1 MGDVSETLRCMAERY
16 EKESF
21 LDGDPSWF
29 MHQVD
34 GNENRELV
42 AFVASTLSYGS
53 RKQFMPK
60 IQYLVDCGRSA
71 GSFRD
76 WISTKAYEKD
86 IPCDENKCF
95 YRLYTYAT
103 MNRMFAA
110 LQEMLEEYGSMRG
123 FMTHGS
129 CGGMLTGLEAV
140 ERIVS
145 FFAARNIEGIIPK
158 NTKSSCKRICMFLRW
173 MVRKDSPVD
182 IGIWSDIVDCKTLI
196 MPMDTHVLQEANR
209 LGLLGTKSASMS
221 SAMKLTRRLLSV
233 FPDDPLKGDFA
244 LFGMGVAEAE

>member
-1 MGDVSETLRCMAERY
+1 MIDVSETLRCMAERY
-16 EKESF
+16 ETESF
-21 LDGDPSWF
+21 LEGDPSWF

-34 GNENRELV
+34 GNENKELV

-60 IQYLVDCGRSA
+60 IQFLVDCSRSV
-71 GSFRD
+71 GSFYD
-76 WISTKAYEKD
+76 WISTKAYEED
-86 IPCDENKCF
+86 IPCDESKCF

-103 MNRMFAA
+103 MNKMFSA
-110 LQEMLEEYGSMRG
+110 LREMLEEYGSMRG
-123 FMTHGS
+123 FMVHS
-129 CGGMLTGLEAV
+129 SGGRMLAGLEAV

-145 FFAARNIEGIIPK
+145 FFASRNIEGIIPK

-173 MVRKDSPVD
+173 MVRTDSPVD
-182 IGIWSDIVDCKTLI
+182 IGIWSDIIDCKTLI

-209 LGLLGTKSASMS
+209 LGLLTTRTASMS
-221 SAMKLTRRLLSV
+221 SAMKLTRRLQSV